1 MLLVWEKRGVRFR
14 KEEQLLK
21 AEEEAKRRMEGADAR
36 RKEHR
41 RGIVRK
47 ANDANSKV
55 RRAMLWLLRPAVQG
69 TDTPTFENEAHRSE
83 STSALRSIGDMTG
96 SICSGGL
103 VLVFVEV
110 AVQSVGS
117 LLSNL

>member
-1 MLLVWEKRGVRFR
+1 MRFR

-55 RRAMLWLLRPAVQG
+55 KRAVLS
-69 TDTPTFENEAHRSE
+69 TFSVCVVMY
-83 STSALRSIGDMTG
+83 SLQ
-96 SICSGGL
+96 C
-103 VLVFVEV
+103 LVFVC
-110 AVQSVGS
+110 VGS
-117 LLSNL
+117 LFLDRTVISIRNLRPCVGRTNKRQLLRRAAVSPFGRS

>member
-1 MLLVWEKRGVRFR
+1 MQRGVRFR

-21 AEEEAKRRMEGADAR
+21 AEEDAKRRMEGADAR

-55 RRAMLWLLRPAVQG
+55 RHAMPCGAICVALHRIAAVQG
-69 TDTPTFENEAHRSE
+69 
-83 STSALRSIGDMTG
+83 GY
-96 SICSGGL
+96 
-103 VLVFVEV
+103 V
-110 AVQSVGS
+110 
-117 LLSNL
+117 

>member
-1 MLLVWEKRGVRFR
+1 MYVGVFILLFSVSCSVRENYRGVRFR

-55 RRAMLWLLRPAVQG
+55 RCRVLRIFRVYASMLVYSLQCSVILL
-69 TDTPTFENEAHRSE
+69 FF
-83 STSALRSIGDMTG
+83 
-96 SICSGGL
+96 ICL
-103 VLVFVEV
+103 W
-110 AVQSVGS
+110 
-117 LLSNL
+117 N